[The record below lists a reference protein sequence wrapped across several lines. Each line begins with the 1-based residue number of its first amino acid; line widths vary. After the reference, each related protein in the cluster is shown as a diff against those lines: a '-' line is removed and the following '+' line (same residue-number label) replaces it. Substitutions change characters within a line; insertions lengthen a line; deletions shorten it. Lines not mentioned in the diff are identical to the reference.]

1 MPPLTLTWCQRF
13 GVQNHEIQ
21 IRATENRP
29 FYGAFLIATNFWPSV
44 CILLHFGLEVGPL
57 AETLSYDDSLVFFKS
72 KTFSIFS
79 KKQRSGRS
87 KDKSFP
93 TSLLIWFKLSPT
105 WSKEYKGN
113 LLNGYGSD
121 LKVSSYG
128 EVTLSSLT
136 LGFKEK
142 QTKLNNLLIR

>member
-1 MPPLTLTWCQRF
+1 M
-13 GVQNHEIQ
+13 
-21 IRATENRP
+21 
-29 FYGAFLIATNFWPSV
+29 
-44 CILLHFGLEVGPL
+44 CILLNFGLEVAPL
-57 AETLSYDDSLVFFKS
+57 AETLSYDDSLDVLKV

-79 KKQRSGRS
+79 TNKKRSGRS

-93 TSLLIWFKLSPT
+93 TSLLISFKLSPT

-128 EVTLSSLT
+128 EVSLSSLT
-136 LGFKEK
+136 LDFKE
-142 QTKLNNLLIR
+142 